1 MTERDDNSQREIC
14 RGGCGQVRVACGQ
27 SSDRQVKIWANDS
40 DTLPFLVKELVA
52 YNPKLVVLEAS
63 GGYERRLVRA
73 LASVGLPCAVVNPT
87 QVKAYRL
94 AAGIPAKTDR
104 LDTRLLLSFGAKIEP
119 EPHKT
124 LSDQQIEL
132 KAQVARRQ
140 QLLSMVVQ
148 EKNRLQI
155 SEPEVQLS
163 VERTLAFLKEERGL
177 VEARV
182 AELIETDEDNR
193 ARRDLLATSPGI
205 GRVTSVGLVAYLPEL
220 GQLNRQQI
228 AKLVGL
234 APLNR
239 DSGLKTG
246 KRRIQG
252 GRASVRKLLYM
263 AALTARR
270 FNPLI
275 RTFYERLR
283 LAGKPYKVAM
293 VACMRKLLTILNLMV
308 RENMPW
314 KAPA

>member
-1 MTERDDNSQREIC
+1 MTTAKGKYVGVDVGKFELH
-14 RGGCGQVRVACGQ
+14 VAN

-104 LDTRLLLSFGAKIEP
+104 LDTRLLLSFGEKMEP

-155 SEPEVQLS
+155 S
-163 VERTLAFLKEERGL
+163 
-177 VEARV
+177 
-182 AELIETDEDNR
+182 
-193 ARRDLLATSPGI
+193 
-205 GRVTSVGLVAYLPEL
+205 
-220 GQLNRQQI
+220 
-228 AKLVGL
+228 
-234 APLNR
+234 
-239 DSGLKTG
+239 
-246 KRRIQG
+246 
-252 GRASVRKLLYM
+252 
-263 AALTARR
+263 
-270 FNPLI
+270 PLI

>member
-1 MTERDDNSQREIC
+1 MTTAKARIVGVDVGKFELH
-14 RGGCGQVRVACGQ
+14 VAK
-27 SSDRQVKIWANDS
+27 SSDRQVKVWANENDG
-40 DTLPFLVKELVA
+40 LRLLVEELVA
-52 YNPKLVVLEAS
+52 YGPTMVVLEAS
-63 GGYERRLVRA
+63 GGYERPLVRA
-73 LASVGLPCAVVNPT
+73 LAGVGLPCAVVNPT

-94 AAGIPAKTDR
+94 AAGVPAKTDQ
-104 LDTRLLLSFGAKIEP
+104 LDTRLLLSFGERMEP

-140 QLLSMVVQ
+140 QLLSMVVK

-163 VERTLAFLKEERGL
+163 IERTLAFLKAELGL

-182 AELIETDEDNR
+182 AELIETDENNR
-193 ARRDLLATSPGI
+193 ARRDLLATTPGI
-205 GRVTSVGLVAYLPEL
+205 GRVTSAGLVAYLPEL
-220 GQLNRQQI
+220 GHLNRQQI

-270 FNPLI
+270 FNTLI

-283 LAGKPYKVAM
+283 QAGKPYKVAM

-308 RENMPW
+308 RENTPW
-314 KAPA
+314 QAPA